1 MVWTRTTRVAPKAS
15 MLFLGPQRECER
27 LRGAENAGLSAAWN
41 NRPPWR
47 EEVALSPSI
56 DARLGREYVILY

>member
-1 MVWTRTTRVAPKAS
+1 VWTRTTRVARGAS
-15 MLFLGPQRECER
+15 MLFAGPRAR
-27 LRGAENAGLSAAWN
+27 MPTSVAGPRKPGLRAAWN
-41 NRPPWR
+41 NRPPLC